1 MIGNEGRNC
10 QPYSAT
16 HSTVRGG
23 KPPWPRIS
31 NKVDFAYEIAARR
44 RQGMRRI
51 RVSNGLIAL
60 AMALAAGPAAAQ
72 NDVAAFYRG
81 KTITITNAFA
91 EGGLYSNLAR
101 IIAHHLP
108 HHIPGGPNA
117 VPQFLPGAAGLRQMN
132 HLYNAAAKDGTVL
145 ALMYDN
151 MPITQALAADNSVKF
166 DLRRTPALGSLS
178 RGEPGVVGILKRAG
192 IATIEDAKHKEA
204 VFGATGTTSAQY
216 YIPAIMNRL
225 FATRFKLIPG
235 FPTTPHTYLAMERG
249 EVDGI
254 YGAVETIVESRPQWI
269 AEKRFNWIAQLND
282 VRAGEFADVPLLEE
296 LAQAPIDKAAFK
308 LLALAR
314 VPGKPVLLPP
324 DVPAE
329 RVAALRMAFEA
340 MLKDKAFIGDV
351 AKTTQVLEPR
361 TWQDAE
367 RVIRETIDTPPEVVA
382 RVQELLKAAK

>member
-1 MIGNEGRNC
+1 MG
-10 QPYSAT
+10 
-16 HSTVRGG
+16 
-23 KPPWPRIS
+23 
-31 NKVDFAYEIAARR
+31 
-44 RQGMRRI
+44 RI
-51 RVSNGLIAL
+51 RLFGTLVAL
-60 AMALAAGPAAAQ
+60 ALGLTAGSAAAQ
-72 NDVAAFYRG
+72 IDVAAFYRG
-81 KTITITNAFA
+81 KTLTITNAFA

-101 IIAHHLP
+101 IIAHPLP

-151 MPITQALAADNSVKF
+151 MPITQVLATDNSVKF
-166 DLRRTPALGSLS
+166 DLRRTLALGSLS

-192 IATIEDAKHKEA
+192 IATIDDAKQKEA

-225 FATRFKLIPG
+225 FGTRFKLIPG

-254 YGAVETIVESRPQWI
+254 YGAVETIVESRPQWV

-296 LAQAPIDKAAFK
+296 LAVAPIDKAAFK

-324 DVPAE
+324 GVPAE
-329 RVAALRMAFEA
+329 RIAALRTAFEA
-340 MLKDKAFIGDV
+340 MLKDEAFIGDV

-361 TWQDAE
+361 SWQDAE